1 MWERACSRRRPHKQ
15 PLHQTL
21 HNSQIP
27 PTNKTYKNKPSQTLD
42 RGSASMRQLPSLNT
56 LRVFEEVA
64 RHRSFS
70 QAALGLNV
78 TQGAVSRQ
86 IKQLEDY
93 LGVALFVRTPQG
105 LSLTEAG
112 SNLKPHLAEAFD
124 HMERALQAVRVPN
137 LRQRLRV
144 LAPPTWA
151 TRWLSPHLRA
161 FCQRYPDISLS
172 VTNQASHDSLAEI
185 DCHIRFGLAASTQCA
200 SQLLVMERHIAVAS
214 PELFN
219 GDQAPDLREFPLLHI
234 LHDGKRLKV
243 WENWLAAMCREDIE
257 AGQGLEFSTLDQVI
271 HTALA
276 GGGLAVIDRQMI
288 EKELANG
295 SLVPITPIEVIGPY
309 GYWLD
314 VANDKQGLSKVK
326 LFTDWLSLVSNP

>member
-1 MWERACSRRRPHKQ
+1 
-15 PLHQTL
+15 
-21 HNSQIP
+21 
-27 PTNKTYKNKPSQTLD
+27 
-42 RGSASMRQLPSLNT
+42 MRQLPSLNT

-93 LGVALFVRTPQG
+93 LGVALFIRTPQG

-112 SNLKPHLAEAFD
+112 TTLSPHLSDAFD
-124 HMERALQAVRVPN
+124 HIERALQAVRVPN
-137 LRQRLRV
+137 LRQRLRIV
-144 LAPPTWA
+144 APPTWA
-151 TRWLSPHLRA
+151 TRWLSAHLRV

-172 VTNQASHDSLAEI
+172 VTNQATHDNLAET
-185 DCHIRFGLAASTQCA
+185 DCHIRFGLEAATHCH

-214 PELFN
+214 PELFIE
-219 GDQAPDLREFPLLHI
+219 GQPPDLQQFPLLHI
-234 LHDGKRLKV
+234 LHNGKRLKV
-243 WENWLAAMCREDIE
+243 WENWLETMGREDID

-295 SLVPITPIEVIGPY
+295 SLVPITPVEVIGPY

-314 VANDKQGLSKVK
+314 VANDKQGLSKVR
-326 LFTDWLSLVSNP
+326 LFTEWLGLVSNP